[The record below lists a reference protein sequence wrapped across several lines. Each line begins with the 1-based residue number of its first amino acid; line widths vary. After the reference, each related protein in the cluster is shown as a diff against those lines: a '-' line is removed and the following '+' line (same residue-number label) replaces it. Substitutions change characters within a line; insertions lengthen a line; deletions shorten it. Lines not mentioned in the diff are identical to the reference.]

1 MQFRK
6 QLELK
11 LQVSSGKW
19 CELINLL
26 ANMPCRV
33 YYVCTYAHYMGW
45 KARTIDSSSIFFE
58 LSETVRNDF
67 KALLTSSSSKVEGC
81 IKMAKQIKQK
91 YDRKGSAVP
100 WKPVSSIAV
109 IPIMFNSHWV
119 FRRSCEKGHVHDEFE
134 HFEQIVKDMCWH
146 RLATPSPLAFHEP
159 GAEILFGFPLSCP
172 EGDVQWANRRCQK
185 STFLNTV

>member
-11 LQVSSGKW
+11 LQFSSGKL

-67 KALLTSSSSKVEGC
+67 KALLTGSSSKVEGC
-81 IKMAKQIKQK
+81 IKMAKEIKQK
-91 YDRKGSAVP
+91 YDPKSSAVP
-100 WKPVSSIAV
+100 WKPVSSIVV

-119 FRRSCEKGHVHDEFE
+119 FRRSCEKGHVHDE
-134 HFEQIVKDMCWH
+134 
-146 RLATPSPLAFHEP
+146 P

-172 EGDVQWANRRCQK
+172 EGDVQWANRGCRK
-185 STFLNTV
+185 STLLKTV